1 MNKTT
6 VRRIRLLTRWCAS
19 VDGILLDR
27 NAAGTSPVK
36 LILVQCQAEAR
47 IDSKGDT
54 VGAGRR
60 VGAELRTGGRLA
72 FFATGG
78 RLVERGRPDEVLP
91 PPLDERDV
99 VEREAL
105 ERDDDGV
112 PCERVPRCE
121 LSDPLMVIPPLRPS
135 FGRIHRVA
143 IQYEQQRQSQPCQLL
158 LQLQP
163 QLLPGSLPR
172 EWGNLERA
180 P

>member
-1 MNKTT
+1 M
-6 VRRIRLLTRWCAS
+6 
-19 VDGILLDR
+19 LDR
-27 NAAGTSPVK
+27 IDAGTSPVK
-36 LILVQCQAEAR
+36 LILVQCHTDATK
-47 IDSKGDT
+47 DSKGEA

-60 VGAELRTGGRLA
+60 VVDELRTGGRLA
-72 FFATGG
+72 LFATGG
-78 RLVERGRPDEVLP
+78 RLVERERLDVVRLLDARDVL
-91 PPLDERDV
+91 ERD
-99 VEREAL
+99 EL

-121 LSDPLMVIPPLRPS
+121 LSDPLMATPPQRLS

>member
-1 MNKTT
+1 
-6 VRRIRLLTRWCAS
+6 
-19 VDGILLDR
+19 
-27 NAAGTSPVK
+27 VK
-36 LILVQCQAEAR
+36 HILVQCPTDLKN
-47 IDSKGDT
+47 DSKGEV

-60 VGAELRTGGRLA
+60 VVAEMRTGGRLA

-78 RLVERGRPDEVLP
+78 RLAERERPDEVLP
-91 PPLDERDV
+91 PLLD
-99 VEREAL
+99 

-121 LSDPLMVIPPLRPS
+121 LSDPLMATPPQRLS